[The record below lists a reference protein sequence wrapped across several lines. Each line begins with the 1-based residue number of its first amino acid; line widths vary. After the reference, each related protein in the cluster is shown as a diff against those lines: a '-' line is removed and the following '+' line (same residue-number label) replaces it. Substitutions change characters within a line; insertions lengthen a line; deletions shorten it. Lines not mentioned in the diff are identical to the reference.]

1 MASFVYKSAAANDL
15 WGLLYGIEQSI
26 ALSSVTPT
34 KAVLDAGDFIIEYTG
49 TGLAA
54 GAAPAGTIT
63 GAKFYLVDLSVAG
76 GRVEVF
82 SGTGIN
88 VSFASF
94 LAAFADDPVGSID
107 LIFGAAD
114 TQTGS
119 AAADQMFGGAGAD
132 TINGGDGD
140 DILFGGFGD
149 FETGD
154 GNDSLVGGNGNDVL
168 YGEDG
173 ADTLVGGAGNDQ
185 LFGDIAAPSFDAGGV
200 LPGGADSMVGGA
212 GNDTYWVDRATD
224 KVVELAGEGTNDRVI
239 MLGSSGLRSYTLA
252 ANVENLS
259 IYTPFP
265 SLANP
270 TPPTLT
276 ANGNTLNNKISVLNV
291 AFGGVT
297 QGAVKIDG
305 KAGNDRIAAGAGND
319 TLIGGAGNDS
329 LIGGAGADDFV
340 FNSKVG
346 TDLVYDFKTGS
357 DDLGFSQAGVRVG
370 DGDTVVEGAV
380 VRAASGGFSAT
391 AELVII
397 QSNIAGAITTAS
409 AAAKIGD
416 ATAAYAVGRTAVFA
430 VDNGSSTGVFLFTAA
445 DANADV
451 SAAEL
456 TLLGTLT
463 STPATAVGDYLF
475 VA

>member
-1 MASFVYKSAAANDL
+1 MATFTYKPAATSDF

-34 KAVLDAGDFIIEYTG
+34 KAVLDAGDFVIEYTG

-88 VSFASF
+88 VSFATF
-94 LAAFADDPVGSID
+94 LDAFAEDPVGSID
-107 LIFGAAD
+107 LIFAAAD
-114 TQTGS
+114 NQTGS
-119 AAADQMFGGAGAD
+119 AASDQMFGGGGAD
-132 TINGGDGD
+132 TMNGGDGD

-168 YGEDG
+168 WGEDG

-185 LFGDIAAPSFDAGGV
+185 LYGDLSFPAIAGQPASA
-200 LPGGADSMVGGA
+200 GADSMLGGA
-212 GNDTYWVDRATD
+212 GNDTYWVDRAAD
-224 KVVELAGEGTNDRVI
+224 RVVEVAGEGSNDRVI
-239 MLGSSGLRSYTLA
+239 MFGGSGFTSYTLA

-259 IYTPFP
+259 VYTPFP
-265 SLANP
+265 SITNP
-270 TPPTLT
+270 TPPVITG
-276 ANGNTLNNKISVLNV
+276 NGNALNNKISVLNV
-291 AFGGVT
+291 AFGGQT
-297 QGAVKIDG
+297 QGAVRLDG

-319 TLIGGAGNDS
+319 TVIGGAGNDS
-329 LIGGAGADDFV
+329 LIGGVGADDFV
-340 FNSKVG
+340 FNSRVG
-346 TDLVYDFKTGS
+346 TDLVYDFRSGS
-357 DDLGFSQAGVRVG
+357 DDIAVSQALLRVG
-370 DGDTVVEGAV
+370 DGDTVVEGGV

-391 AELVII
+391 AELVIV

-416 ATAAYAVGRTAVFA
+416 ATAAYAVGRTAIFA
-430 VDNGSSTGVFLFTAA
+430 VDNGSATGVFLFTAA

-463 STPATAVGDYLF
+463 STPSTALGDYLF
-475 VA
+475 VS

>member
-1 MASFVYKSAAANDL
+1 MATFTFQPAATSDF

-26 ALSSVTPT
+26 ALSSVLPG
-34 KAVLDAGDFIIEYTG
+34 KAVLDAGDFIVELTG
-49 TGLAA
+49 TGLVA
-54 GAAPAGTIT
+54 GAAPAGTVT
-63 GAKFYLVDLSVAG
+63 GARFYLVDLSVAG

-88 VSFASF
+88 VSFPDF
-94 LAAFADDPVGSID
+94 LSAFADDPVGSID

-173 ADTLVGGAGNDQ
+173 ADTLIGGAGNDQ
-185 LFGDIAAPSFDAGGV
+185 LYGDISFPSVTGQPGAA
-200 LPGGADSMVGGA
+200 GADSMVGGA
-212 GNDTYWVDRATD
+212 GNDTYWVDRAAD

-239 MLGSSGLRSYTLA
+239 MFGGSGFTSYTLA

-259 IYTPFP
+259 VYTPFP
-265 SLANP
+265 SIPSP
-270 TPPTLT
+270 TPPTIT
-276 ANGNTLNNKISVLNV
+276 ANGNALNNKISVLNV
-291 AFGGVT
+291 AFGGQT
-297 QGAVKIDG
+297 QGAVKLDG
-305 KAGNDRIAAGAGND
+305 KGGNDRIAAGAGND

-340 FNSKVG
+340 FNSKLG
-346 TDLVYDFKTGS
+346 TDLVYDFRSGS
-357 DDLGFSQAGVRVG
+357 DDIAVSQAGVRVG